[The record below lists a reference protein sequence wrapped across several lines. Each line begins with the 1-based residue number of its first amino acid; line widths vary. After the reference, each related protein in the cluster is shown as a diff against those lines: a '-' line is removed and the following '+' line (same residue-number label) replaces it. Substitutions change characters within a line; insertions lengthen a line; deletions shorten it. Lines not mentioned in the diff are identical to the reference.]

1 MSHPRAVRFRALTS
15 SPFAPRVRR
24 HVERV
29 GVDADAAKVETVC
42 VPAATDR
49 RIGSCLSP
57 IVSAEP
63 VALIPQCEECNKV
76 WLPTDGE
83 RWEARWID
91 DGPEEKLVFYCPE
104 CAEREFDGG

>member
-1 MSHPRAVRFRALTS
+1 
-15 SPFAPRVRR
+15 
-24 HVERV
+24 
-29 GVDADAAKVETVC
+29 
-42 VPAATDR
+42 
-49 RIGSCLSP
+49 
-57 IVSAEP
+57 VSAEP

-104 CAEREFDGG
+104 CAEREFDGGWAPACLVRRKEARATTAFATRPNGLGV